1 MKSTVGQRFLWLL
14 LLLFLAPRPLS
25 AGQTFLVDI
34 NSASFSALMQV
45 HGMTAVWA
53 RRILRFRP
61 YSRKTALLERGIV
74 SREEYARIQ
83 EQITAHR
90 VRPQ

>member
-1 MKSTVGQRFLWLL
+1 MKSTVSPRFLSLL

-25 AGQTFLVDI
+25 AGQKFLVDI

-53 RRILRFRP
+53 NRIVRFRP
-61 YSRKTALLERGIV
+61 YSRKTVLLERGIV

-83 EQITAHR
+83 DQITAHR
-90 VRPQ
+90 VHPK